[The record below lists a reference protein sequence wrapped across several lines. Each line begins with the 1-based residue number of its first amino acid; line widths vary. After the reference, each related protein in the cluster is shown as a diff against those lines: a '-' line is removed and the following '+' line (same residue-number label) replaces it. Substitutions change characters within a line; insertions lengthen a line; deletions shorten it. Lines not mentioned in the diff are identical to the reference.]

1 MKGIVVDIQR
11 FSVHDGPGIRT
22 VVFFKGCPLNCLWCQ
37 NPESIDPKP
46 LLGYW
51 ENRCVDDGS
60 CVKVCPEGAIKL
72 FPRRIIRKKCK
83 APEGCTICVD
93 ACPSGALDVAGHAL
107 TIEEI
112 LKVVEEDLT
121 FYEESKGGVTC
132 SGGEPTYQWS
142 FVKEFLI
149 KCKERKISTA
159 IETCGFFNPSIIEDL
174 YKLNDTILIDIK
186 HLDDKIHKNLTGQ
199 SNTRILENIKSL
211 IEKQRSLNEK
221 KLIIRIPLIPK
232 LNDSKEHL
240 EKLELF
246 LLNLGINKLILLPY
260 HTLYLQKIDNF
271 RLKKKKLKI
280 KPYNKSELEN
290 IKSYFKE
297 IEISIGG

>member
-1 MKGIVVDIQR
+1 MKGTVVDIQR

-22 VVFFKGCPLNCLWCQ
+22 VVFFKGCLLNCLWCQ

-51 ENRCVDDGS
+51 ENRCVEDGS
-60 CVKVCPEGAIKL
+60 CVNVCPEGAIKR

-93 ACPSGALDVAGHAL
+93 ACPSGALDVAGHSL
-107 TIEEI
+107 SIDEI
-112 LKVVEEDLT
+112 LKVVEEDLN
-121 FYEESKGGVTC
+121 FYEESEGGVTC
-132 SGGEPTYQWS
+132 SGGEPTYQWP
-142 FVKEFLI
+142 FVKEFLK
-149 KCKERKISTA
+149 KCKEHNISTA
-159 IETCGFFNPSIIEDL
+159 IETCGFFNTKIIEDL
-174 YKLNDTILIDIK
+174 YKLNDTILFDIK
-186 HLDDKIHKNLTGQ
+186 HLEDKIHKKLTGQ
-199 SNTRILENIKSL
+199 SNDLILKNLKWI
-211 IEKQRSLNEK
+211 IEKEHNSKKK
-221 KLIIRIPLIPK
+221 KLIVRIPLIPK

-240 EKLELF
+240 EKLESF
-246 LLNLGINKLILLPY
+246 LLHLSIKKLILLPY

-280 KPYNKSELEN
+280 KPYSMNQLEK
-290 IKSYFKE
+290 IKTYFKG